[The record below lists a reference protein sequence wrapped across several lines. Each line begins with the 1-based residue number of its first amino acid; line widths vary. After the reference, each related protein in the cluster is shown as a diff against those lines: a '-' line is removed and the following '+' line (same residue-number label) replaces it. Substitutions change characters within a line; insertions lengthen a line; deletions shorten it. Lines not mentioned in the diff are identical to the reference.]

1 MNSGVTEG
9 PARRRG
15 LMLVLSSP
23 SGAGKTT
30 IARELL
36 TRDPNLTMSVSLTTR
51 APRPGEEDGAD
62 YRFVSDEAFREMEE
76 QDRLLEHAEVFGNS
90 YGTPREPVE
99 EALAAGGDVL
109 FDVDWQGTQQL
120 KRNAR
125 DDLVSIFILPPSFS
139 ELEDRLRRRAQ
150 DSEDV
155 VRRRMAMARGEM
167 SHWHEYDYIIINRD
181 VEDSVASARAI
192 LDAERMQ
199 RAPQRT
205 VDDPSASDKVILDA
219 AQRLRR
225 DRQGDL
231 ARFVAAL
238 CEEPAG

>member
-1 MNSGVTEG
+1 MNRGAEQGV
-9 PARRRG
+9 PRRRG

-51 APRPGEEDGAD
+51 PPRPGEEDGVD
-62 YRFVSDEAFREMEE
+62 YQVVSDEAFREMKEK
-76 QDRLLEHAEVFGNS
+76 DRLLEHAVVFGKS
-90 YGTPREPVE
+90 YGTQREPVE
-99 EALAAGGDVL
+99 EALAAGRDVL

-120 KRNAR
+120 SDKAR
-125 DDLVSIFILPPSFS
+125 DDLVSIFILPPSYS

-192 LDAERMQ
+192 LDAERML
-199 RAPQRT
+199 RDPGHA
-205 VDDPSASDKVILDA
+205 VDDRNASAEAILIA
-219 AQRLRR
+219 RRLRR
-225 DRQGDL
+225 ERQGDL
-231 ARFVAAL
+231 ARFVATL

>member
-1 MNSGVTEG
+1 
-9 PARRRG
+9 
-15 LMLVLSSP
+15 MLVLSSP

-30 IARELL
+30 IAGELL
-36 TRDPNLTMSVSLTTR
+36 ERDPNLTMSVSVTTR
-51 APRPGEEDGAD
+51 APRPGEEDGVD
-62 YRFVSDEAFREMEE
+62 YLFVSERAFREMEE
-76 QDRLLEHAEVFGNS
+76 QDRLLEHAQVFGNS

-99 EALAAGGDVL
+99 EALAAGRDVL

-120 KRNAR
+120 SDNAR
-125 DDLVSIFILPPSFS
+125 DDLVSIFILPPSYS

-167 SHWHEYDYIIINRD
+167 SHWEEYDYIIINRE
-181 VEDSVASARAI
+181 VEVSVAAARAI
-192 LDAERMQ
+192 LDAERML
-199 RAPQRT
+199 RDPGRD
-205 VDDPSASDKVILDA
+205 VDDPSASEKAILDA
-219 AQRLRR
+219 ARRLRR

-231 ARFVAAL
+231 AQFVAAL

>member
-1 MNSGVTEG
+1 MNKSANQGQ
-9 PARRRG
+9 ARRRG

-36 TRDPNLTMSVSLTTR
+36 TRDANLTMSVSLTTR
-51 APRPGEEDGAD
+51 EPRSGEEDGAD
-62 YRFVSDEAFREMEE
+62 YRFVSDGVFREMREKNL
-76 QDRLLEHAEVFGNS
+76 LLEHAEVFGNS

-99 EALAAGGDVL
+99 EAMAAGHDVL

-120 KRNAR
+120 SAKAG
-125 DDLVSIFILPPSFS
+125 DDLVSIFILPPSYA

-150 DSEDV
+150 DSDDV

-167 SHWHEYDYIIINRD
+167 SHWEEYDYIIINRD
-181 VEDSVASARAI
+181 VDVSVASARAI
-192 LDAERMQ
+192 LDAERLL
-199 RAPQRT
+199 RDPGRD
-205 VDDPSASDKVILDA
+205 VDDPSASDEALLDA
-219 AQRLRR
+219 ARLLRR

-231 ARFVAAL
+231 ARFVATL